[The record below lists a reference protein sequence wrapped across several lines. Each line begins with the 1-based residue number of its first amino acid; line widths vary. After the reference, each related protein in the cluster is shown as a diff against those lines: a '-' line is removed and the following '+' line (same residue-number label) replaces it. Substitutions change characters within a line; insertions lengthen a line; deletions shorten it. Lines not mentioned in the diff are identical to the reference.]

1 MPFGTYATP
10 QSTFDN
16 AVKLMQG
23 AIRAY
28 IKAVKDKFGEHGTVD
43 LINVMGYYQLVSML
57 LNVDRYPLPAGVK
70 PE

>member
-28 IKAVKDKFGEHGTVD
+28 IRAVKDKSFPATEHCF
-43 LINVMGYYQLVSML
+43 
-57 LNVDRYPLPAGVK
+57 
-70 PE
+70 